1 VVLTVWWLQV
11 IGCVA
16 LYLGDL
22 SDEPLYSWRAIVR
35 PKATSGPWNPLA
47 SFRSSGIPE
56 IKVHLALRTGGANV
70 HCRRRSSLMLMEPSK
85 HGEVSELQ
93 PEQNLNRPKPLSTQ
107 VCSQLISEEHLG
119 PTEDPITCTRDS
131 LAGASDIWERFEWA
145 RKDSDTDPGP
155 ADSGIK
161 TTTEQAVSKS
171 FRQEHSDRER
181 AAAEGTNPAA
191 LPGSEFLSPGEFL
204 SFRQS
209 SNHLRDSETFQP
221 GRRLSPVLDAS
232 EGQPDQS
239 EEEKPGK
246 AANPQ
251 AGRSG
256 SASGTGPDIVS
267 DPQMV
272 LPGALVEQPKLSG
285 ACLMI

>member
-1 VVLTVWWLQV
+1 M
-11 IGCVA
+11 A

-56 IKVHLALRTGGANV
+56 IKVYLALHTGGANV

-93 PEQNLNRPKPLSTQ
+93 PEQNLNRPKPLYTQ
-107 VCSQLISEEHLG
+107 VCSQLISEEQLG
-119 PTEDPITCTRDS
+119 PTEDPINCTRDS
-131 LAGASDIWERFEWA
+131 GATVSWEHFEWA

-155 ADSGIK
+155 ADSGII

-191 LPGSEFLSPGEFL
+191 LPGSEFLLMGEFL

-209 SNHLRDSETFQP
+209 SDHPSDLEPFQP
-221 GRRLSPVLDAS
+221 GRRLSPVLDTS

-239 EEEKPGK
+239 EEEKPEK

-251 AGRSG
+251 AGRPG
-256 SASGTGPDIVS
+256 SASGAGPEIVS
-267 DPQMV
+267 EPQNLAQTV
-272 LPGALVEQPKLSG
+272 LPGTLVEQPQ
-285 ACLMI
+285 